1 MPDSNESQPAM
12 LAREPLLLIMDGHA
26 LIHRAWHAIR
36 EPLTTRSNG
45 EDVRAIF
52 GFLNIFLKTLN
63 DRSPTHVAATFDVS
77 APTFRHERFAEYKAH
92 RPSTPPELRP
102 QFERVKELMRAFRVP
117 IYERE
122 GFEADDVIGALCRQA
137 EEQGVNAIVLTGDT
151 DTLQLASPSVSVL
164 LSHAVGRRTVYD
176 PDGVRERYDG
186 LGPESVADI
195 KALEGDSSDN
205 IPGVPRVGRKTAIK
219 LLKEFQTIDGI
230 YENIESVKP
239 PSVQKSLAENRDK
252 AFEARFLTT
261 IMREVE
267 GVSLDMS
274 DCVFGDF
281 SRSEVEDSL
290 RSLEF
295 FSMISRI
302 PASSGDGGEGAG
314 GQGAFDLAGSEP
326 EPAPV
331 DYEIVDDESK
341 LSALAAA
348 LDAPDGFSFDTE
360 TTSKDPMLARLV
372 GLSFSTEPRAAW
384 YVPVGHAEGRQLP
397 MERVL
402 EVLSPILANPE
413 VPKTAHNANYD
424 IMALANHGVR
434 VDGLA
439 FDTMIAARA
448 AGDRREVGLKNL
460 ALEMLGEEMS
470 KIEDLIGRGRKQKS
484 MAEVEISQAADYAA
498 ADADMTERLR
508 RELAPEMESK
518 GLGEM
523 LRRYE
528 LPLTHVLVRMQ
539 RWGVA
544 VDPDLLNR
552 MSAELEGDL
561 DDIMASM
568 YAEVGHEFN
577 LNSSRQLAGVLY
589 DELRL
594 APTRKTRTGGFST
607 DAAAL
612 EEIKERMDA
621 GEMEGADPRAYK
633 VLDYIL
639 NYRQLSKIKSTYV
652 DALPELVN
660 PDTGRIHTKY
670 NQTGS
675 ATGRISSSDPNMQN
689 IPVRT
694 ELGRRVRRAFGA
706 EDGSVL
712 LAADY
717 SQIELRVLAHFSR
730 DPELLAAF
738 HRGEDIHSATSSLVY
753 GAALDEVTAEMRRI
767 AKILNFGVLYG
778 LTAYGISRQTD
789 LTPAQGQDFID
800 IYFER
805 YPRVRE
811 YTRETVRE
819 CKESGY
825 VQTALGRRRYL
836 PNINARNFQARSA
849 AERAA
854 INMPIQGTAADIIK
868 IAMIEIMK
876 RMDADGMK
884 SKMIMQVHD
893 ELIFE
898 VPRGEVEPMSALV
911 SELMPA
917 SLDLAVPLAVELK
930 TGDNWGDME

>member
-1 MPDSNESQPAM
+1 M

-26 LIHRAWHAIR
+26 LVHRAWHAIR
-36 EPLTTRSNG
+36 EPLSIRSTG

-63 DRSPTHVAATFDVS
+63 DRAPTHVAATFDVA
-77 APTFRHERFAEYKAH
+77 APTFRHERFGEYKAH
-92 RPSTPPELRP
+92 RPSTPAELRP
-102 QFERVKELMRAFRVP
+102 QFERVKALMRSFRVP

-122 GFEADDVIGALCRQA
+122 GYEADDVIGTLCRQA
-137 EEQGVNAIVLTGDT
+137 EAQGVDTIVLTGDT
-151 DTLQLASPSVSVL
+151 DTLQLVSPKVSAL
-164 LSHAVGRRTVYD
+164 LSHAVGRRTIYD
-176 PDGVRERYDG
+176 VDAVRERYDG
-186 LGPESVADI
+186 LGPEAVADI

-205 IPGVPRVGRKTAIK
+205 IPGVPRVGRKRAIN

-230 YENIESVKP
+230 YENLESVKP
-239 PSVQKSLAENRDK
+239 PSVKKSLEENRDK

-261 IMREVE
+261 IKRDVE
-267 GVSLDMS
+267 GVDLDMA

-281 SRSEVEDSL
+281 SRSDVVDL
-290 RSLEF
+290 LTRLEF

-302 PASSGDGGEGAG
+302 PASSGEREG
-314 GQGAFDLAGSEP
+314 GQASFDMSANAA
-326 EPAPV
+326 APTAAPPP
-331 DYEIVDDESK
+331 DYAVVDDEDA
-341 LSALAAA
+341 LANLAAA
-348 LDAPDGFSFDTE
+348 LVNAPDGFSFDTE
-360 TTSKDPMLARLV
+360 TTAKDAMRARLV
-372 GLSFSTEPRAAW
+372 GLSFSVEPRAAW
-384 YVPVGHAEGRQLP
+384 YVPVGHADGRQLP

-402 EVLSPILANPE
+402 EVLRPILANPE

-434 VDGLA
+434 VEGLA
-439 FDTMIAARA
+439 FDTMIAAHA
-448 AGDRREVGLKNL
+448 AGDRSQVGLKNL
-460 ALEMLGEEMS
+460 ALDMLGEEMT
-470 KIEDLIGRGRKQKS
+470 KIEDLIGRGRSQVT
-484 MAEVEISQAADYAA
+484 MAEVEIPKAADYAA

-508 RELAPEMESK
+508 RELAPDIERK
-518 GLGEM
+518 GLADM

-528 LPLTHVLVRMQ
+528 LPLTSVLVRMQ
-539 RWGVA
+539 RHGVS
-544 VDPDLLNR
+544 VDSDILAE
-552 MSAELEGDL
+552 MSAELADVLSDTMSAMHGE
-561 DDIMASM
+561 I
-568 YAEVGHEFN
+568 GHEFN

-594 APTRKTRTGGFST
+594 TPTRKTRTGGFST
-607 DAAAL
+607 DAAAIEAL
-612 EEIKERMDA
+612 KERLDA
-621 GEMEGADPRAYK
+621 GEMDNADPRAYA
-633 VLDYIL
+633 VLEHIL
-639 NYRQLSKIKSTYV
+639 RYRQLSKIKSTYA
-652 DALPELVN
+652 DALPGLVN

-694 ELGRRVRRAFGA
+694 ELGRRVRRAFVA
-706 EDGSVL
+706 EPGSTL

-753 GAALDEVTAEMRRI
+753 DAALDEVTDEMRRI

-789 LTPAQGQDFID
+789 LTPAQGQAFID

-805 YPRVRE
+805 YPQVRE
-811 YTRETVRE
+811 YTQETVRR
-819 CKESGY
+819 CKDSGY

-868 IAMIEIMK
+868 IAMIDIMK

-884 SKMIMQVHD
+884 SKVILQVHD

-898 VPRGEVEPMSALV
+898 VPRDEIEPMSALV
-911 SELMPA
+911 TELMPS
-917 SLDLAVPLAVELK
+917 SLALAVPLAVELK